1 MDPPQAKAHQRG
13 PPFETALTL
22 LRRREGAEALG
33 TGSPELDS
41 LIGRLEPGLFYL
53 LYGSED
59 DGLPDRLLLRLLVE
73 AVRREGARAVYLVC
87 GNYRRSRTV
96 MDSGLLLSLV
106 NEAGLDADDALS
118 RIHIVCAFSERHLMR
133 APDLVEGVLEEAEG
147 FTLVAVQQ
155 LTKLFYGKRALRH
168 EDPSELT
175 GAVSRLKEMCS
186 ERGIVLAAT
195 TRSKGRRRPIP
206 LPEGGSFLM
215 HAANSIVY
223 LRESKGGQPSA
234 YVVKHPDRALT
245 GRVMHFE
252 EEAPVWGG

>member
-1 MDPPQAKAHQRG
+1 MDSPQAKALQRG
-13 PPFETALTL
+13 PPFETALAL
-22 LRRREGAEALG
+22 LRRREAAEALG

-73 AVRREGARAVYLVC
+73 AVRREDARAVYLVC
-87 GNYRRSRTV
+87 GNYRRSRTM

-106 NEAGLDADDALS
+106 DEAGLDADDALS

-133 APDLVEGVLEEAEG
+133 APDLVEGVLGEAEG

-186 ERGIVLAAT
+186 GRGIVLAAT
-195 TRSKGRRRPIP
+195 TRTKGRRRPIP
-206 LPEGGSFLM
+206 RPEGGSFLM
-215 HAANSIVY
+215 HAANAIVY
-223 LRESKGGQPSA
+223 LRESKRGPLSA

-245 GRVMHFE
+245 GRVMNFG
-252 EEAPVWGG
+252 EEARIWGE